1 MKAVRRQL
9 LFRDVDGLA
18 FASAYGDLD
27 ETKLSA
33 TYVPQRLGPLLEL
46 IQLQAGGRIARP
58 GKWLV
63 LDGAA
68 PLVSALEGE
77 EESWMSPTQRH
88 LGFISTVR
96 RGLDGDRRFTGF
108 LMNAKRAGHE
118 VAGLPAAVA
127 GQLAAAMEE
136 LENNIHEH
144 AGAPDTGILAYRAEP
159 GVFEFVAADRGIGIL
174 CSLRRHAAH
183 ADLAD
188 EGKALEAALTDGVS
202 RYGPNSNRGRG
213 FRPIF
218 TGLVNLHGELRF
230 RSGDHAITMDGTSP
244 ALATARISQKAPIDG
259 FFASVRCHAR
269 QRREG
274 ARSTA

>member
-18 FASAYGDLD
+18 FATSYGELD
-27 ETKLSA
+27 DTKLPA
-33 TYVPQRLGPLLEL
+33 TYVPHRLGPLLEL

-58 GKWLV
+58 GKWLD

-88 LGFISTVR
+88 MGFIAAAR
-96 RGLDGDRRFTGF
+96 RGRDGDRRFTGF

-118 VAGLPAAVA
+118 VAGLPAAA
-127 GQLAAAMEE
+127 SGQLVAAMEE

-144 AGAPDTGILAYRAEP
+144 ASAPDTGILAYRAEP
-159 GVFEFVAADRGIGIL
+159 GVFEFVASDRGVGIL
-174 CSLRRHAAH
+174 NSLRRGAVHAG
-183 ADLAD
+183 LPD

-202 RYGPNSNRGRG
+202 RYGPNRNRGHG

-244 ALATARISQKAPIDG
+244 ALATSRISQKAPIDG
-259 FFASVRCHAR
+259 FFASVRCHAK
-269 QRREG
+269 QL
-274 ARSTA
+274 